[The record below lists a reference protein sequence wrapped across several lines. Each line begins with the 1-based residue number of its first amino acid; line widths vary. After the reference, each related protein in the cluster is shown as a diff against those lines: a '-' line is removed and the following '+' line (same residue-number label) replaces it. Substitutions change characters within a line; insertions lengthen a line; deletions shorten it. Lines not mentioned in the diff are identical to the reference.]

1 MFEFHINEKNIH
13 LLRSWQLPSNKSVP
27 DFHILYS
34 TTLSAYFELPM
45 NIYISTSEYSTFAV
59 EELPNY
65 SKSYI
70 GTASPALQGPDND
83 NYAEKK

>member
-1 MFEFHINEKNIH
+1 MRKIFTCSGLGNYQAINLFLTFTYCTVLH
-13 LLRSWQLPSNKSVP
+13 CLL
-27 DFHILYS
+27 
-34 TTLSAYFELPM
+34 TLNYQC
-45 NIYISTSEYSTFAV
+45 IYISTSEYSTFAV